1 MKKCWLIAAF
11 ALFATQA
18 NATIA
23 ELVDGVKHRDISAV
37 QNLLKKGENVNA
49 TDKDGNTAL
58 HYAVAMD
65 NAEMAGVLLASGAD
79 MNIENAKGWS
89 PLKIAE
95 QKKVPHVTEVLQNAM
110 VANQKAEAKVEQAEQ
125 AVEQA
130 KEAVKEAKE
139 VVSGVPNLLQVAEQ
153 AKPEPVKAEA
163 PKPEP
168 VKPEVKA
175 APAKPEPT
183 PAKSTKEEKVEIPAD
198 EIAVYKHAIEEAKQA
213 VISAREAQNKAETAN
228 KELETEI
235 KKLREQNKTLQER
248 VTSQEKA
255 AKAAEEKALKATKEA
270 KEAKEKAEKE
280 AKAKAEKAAKEKA
293 AKEAKEKAA
302 KEAKAKAEA
311 LKKAA
316 EQAAKKPSAL
326 NPKIYAGDEEIV
338 YCLVFL
344 GNGEN
349 QNMKRAAGFYAAASS
364 IPERRFNEIATQA
377 DMYYS
382 TALEADL
389 QKYND
394 TCGKIITPADETK
407 QNMIIRSLN
416 SSVGY

>member
-198 EIAVYKHAIEEAKQA
+198 EIAVYKHAIEEAKPA

-270 KEAKEKAEKE
+270 KEAKEKAEKFCRI
-280 AKAKAEKAAKEKA
+280 KEF
-293 AKEAKEKAA
+293 
-302 KEAKAKAEA
+302 
-311 LKKAA
+311 
-316 EQAAKKPSAL
+316 S
-326 NPKIYAGDEEIV
+326 
-338 YCLVFL
+338 
-344 GNGEN
+344 
-349 QNMKRAAGFYAAASS
+349 
-364 IPERRFNEIATQA
+364 
-377 DMYYS
+377 
-382 TALEADL
+382 
-389 QKYND
+389 
-394 TCGKIITPADETK
+394 
-407 QNMIIRSLN
+407 
-416 SSVGY
+416 

>member
-23 ELVDGVKHRDISAV
+23 ELVDGVKQRDISAV

-95 QKKVPHVTEVLQNAM
+95 QKQVPHVTEVLQNAM
-110 VANQKAEAKVEQAEQ
+110 AASQKAEAK
-125 AVEQA
+125 VEQA

-139 VVSGVPNLLQVAEQ
+139 VVNSVPNLLQAAEQ
-153 AKPEPVKAEA
+153 AKPEPAKAED

-175 APAKPEPT
+175 APAKAEPT
-183 PAKSTKEEKVEIPAD
+183 PAKPAKEEKVEIPAN

-235 KKLREQNKTLQER
+235 NKLREQNRALQER

-255 AKAAEEKALKATKEA
+255 AKVAEEKALKATKEA

-389 QKYND
+389 QKYYD
-394 TCGKIITPADETK
+394 TCGKIITPADAAK
-407 QNMIIRSLN
+407 QNIIIRSLN

>member
-130 KEAVKEAKE
+130 KEAVKEAKK
-139 VVSGVPNLLQVAEQ
+139 VVSGVPNLLQAAEQ
-153 AKPEPVKAEA
+153 A
-163 PKPEP
+163 
-168 VKPEVKA
+168 KPEVKA

-316 EQAAKKPSAL
+316 EAAKKPSAL

-389 QKYND
+389 QKYYD
-394 TCGKIITPADETK
+394 TCGKIITPADATK

>member
-139 VVSGVPNLLQVAEQ
+139 VVSGVPNLLQAAEQ

-389 QKYND
+389 QKYYD
-394 TCGKIITPADETK
+394 TCGKIITPADATK